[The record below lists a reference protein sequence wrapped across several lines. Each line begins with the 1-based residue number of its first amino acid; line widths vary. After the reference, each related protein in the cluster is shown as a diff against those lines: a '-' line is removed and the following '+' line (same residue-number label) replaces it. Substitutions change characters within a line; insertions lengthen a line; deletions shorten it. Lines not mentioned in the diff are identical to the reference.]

1 MKDLLQ
7 GPFIIVFG
15 FEKFRF
21 TSNHFDMFAENQI
34 SLRFYSNDNQS
45 FKSNWCLLHLYT
57 RIDVLNLDCFVGD
70 RVDNMLIG
78 LLLLQLSIGAAVLC
92 IPVLRWTQPNLE
104 RPIRVN
110 IIFPLLYLIAT
121 VFITVAPAIADPK
134 TTGSSPLHC
143 SIHSENTVSLYSRIE
158 RLTMIA
164 SKSFKEQ
171 KEEIEYSV
179 MIPSFGLVRNWST
192 DWSDFDS
199 FITFRWHLQFCLNW
213 RTWIVLFCFVN
224 VVVVAAAAAVVVVV
238 WVLNWIATFALAGI
252 GCLMMFSGVPVYLI
266 FVYWKNK
273 PAFVQKALGKIFVQN
288 TTNLTRMTMFKMPS
302 SSELI
307 RYCMLI

>member
-1 MKDLLQ
+1 M
-7 GPFIIVFG
+7 IIKV
-15 FEKFRF
+15 
-21 TSNHFDMFAENQI
+21 S
-34 SLRFYSNDNQS
+34 SL
-45 FKSNWCLLHLYT
+45 
-57 RIDVLNLDCFVGD
+57 IDVCFTCILELTFWIWIVLLVIELTICWLVCYYCSWASERLCCVFQCFVG
-70 RVDNMLIG
+70 RSPIWSVRFEWTLSSHFSTSSPPC
-78 LLLLQLSIGAAVLC
+78 LLLSHRQSLTQRPQVHLPYTVPFTLKTRLVCIVELNGWLWLQAN
-92 IPVLRWTQPNLE
+92 R
-104 RPIRVN
+104 
-110 IIFPLLYLIAT
+110 
-121 VFITVAPAIADPK
+121 
-134 TTGSSPLHC
+134 
-143 SIHSENTVSLYSRIE
+143 
-158 RLTMIA
+158 
-164 SKSFKEQ
+164 SKSK
-171 KEEIEYSV
+171 KEEIEHSI

-224 VVVVAAAAAVVVVV
+224 VVVAAAAAVVVVVV

-273 PAFVQKALGKIFVQN
+273 PAFVQKALGNIFVQN
-288 TTNLTRMTMFKMPS
+288 TTNLIRMTMFKMPS